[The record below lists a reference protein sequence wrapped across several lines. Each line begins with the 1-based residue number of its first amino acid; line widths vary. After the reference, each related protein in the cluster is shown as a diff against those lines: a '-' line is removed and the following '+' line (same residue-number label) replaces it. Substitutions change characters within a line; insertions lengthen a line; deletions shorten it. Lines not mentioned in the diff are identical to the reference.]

1 MKDHCIIR
9 PNLQLEPLSNQWY
22 VTLPML
28 APIPYAMVTSHSYI
42 PIMESYIEAPEEHLS
57 LSQDLSMVGGPFM
70 NYDRDRS
77 KEILELLEHIKS
89 SQRHLIEF
97 ASAIKS
103 FTSNLNHAN
112 GFSLEGEYKNLP
124 DILKGYVELVYDMS
138 NRPSMRFIE
147 PLLYKSKY
155 YSTNNQS
162 VCCSLVREDKRPFVL
177 STPRLLD
184 GSRLQIN
191 LPFKSQFYDDLC
203 RMREI
208 PGNFS
213 DIVEKLNVPSD
224 KLSLFESFVEFT
236 ANSRENTDYKGKD
249 VRIRYFGHACLLIEY
264 DGVSILTDP
273 FISYDYPTENQRFT
287 FSDLPSSIDYVLIT
301 HGHLDHIVLETLLQL
316 RYKIK
321 NIVVPKNSGSIYADP
336 SLKLLLHHL
345 GFSSIIEV
353 DELDEIL
360 INQYVQLVAMP
371 FFGEHHDLNIK
382 AKVAYFLTIEDKK
395 LYIAADSSNLDPFL
409 YDHIRE
415 LYGRIDVLF
424 LGMECDGA
432 PLSWFYGPLMPERLD
447 RDKDHSR
454 QGSGSD
460 FNKALAI
467 VDSLDPT
474 EAYVYA
480 MGMEPWFTY
489 VLGLN
494 YEKTSKQILESD
506 KFIKECNR
514 RGIQSERFFMKKEL
528 ILELSTKTKKKQ
540 VV

>member
-1 MKDHCIIR
+1 MKHHCRIR

-22 VTLPML
+22 VSLPML
-28 APIPYAMVTSHSYI
+28 APIPHAMVISNSYI

-57 LSQDLSMVGGPFM
+57 LSQDPSMIGGPFI

-77 KEILELLEHIKS
+77 KEILDLLERIKS
-89 SQRHLIEF
+89 SQNHLIEF
-97 ASAIKS
+97 SNAIKA
-103 FTSNLNHAN
+103 FTLSLNNRVN
-112 GFSLEGEYKNLP
+112 GFSLEAEYNNLP

-155 YSTNNQS
+155 YSLDTQS
-162 VCCSLVREDKRPFVL
+162 VCCSLVNKDKRPFVL

-184 GSRLQIN
+184 DTRIQIN
-191 LPFKSQFYDDLC
+191 LPFKSQYYDDLS

-208 PGNFS
+208 PNSFS
-213 DIVEKLNVPSD
+213 DIIEKLNIPLD
-224 KLSLFESFVEFT
+224 KINLFESFVEF
-236 ANSRENTDYKGKD
+236 ASNPKESVDYKGKD
-249 VRIRYFGHACLLIEY
+249 IRIRYFGHACLLIEY
-264 DGVSILTDP
+264 NGISILTDP
-273 FISYDYPTENQRFT
+273 FISYDYPTENHRFT

-321 NIVVPKNSGSIYADP
+321 NVVVPKNSGSIYADP

-345 GFSSIIEV
+345 GFTSIIEV
-353 DELDEIL
+353 DELDEISV
-360 INQYVQLVAMP
+360 NQNVQISVMP
-371 FFGEHHDLNIK
+371 FLGEHHDLNIK
-382 AKVAYFLTIEDKK
+382 AKVAYLLTVEDKK
-395 LYIAADSSNLDPFL
+395 IYIAADSSNLDPYL
-409 YDHIRE
+409 YDHIRD
-415 LYGRIDVLF
+415 LYGRIDILF

-447 RDKDHSR
+447 RDNDYSR

-460 FNKALAI
+460 FKKAIAI
-467 VDSLDPT
+467 VDSLGPSK
-474 EAYVYA
+474 AYVYA

-494 YEKTSKQILESD
+494 YEKNSKQLLESD
-506 KFIKECNR
+506 KFIKECSS
-514 RGIQSERFFMKKEL
+514 RGILSERLFMKKEL
-528 ILELSTKTKKKQ
+528 ILELSEGKRQ
-540 VV
+540 VA

>member
-1 MKDHCIIR
+1 MKNHCRIR

-22 VTLPML
+22 VSLPML
-28 APIPYAMVTSHSYI
+28 APIPHSMVISNSYI
-42 PIMESYIEAPEEHLS
+42 PIMESYIEDPEEHLS
-57 LSQDLSMVGGPFM
+57 LSQDLSMVGGPFI

-77 KEILELLEHIKS
+77 KEIVDLLERIKF
-89 SQRHLIEF
+89 SQKHLIEF
-97 ASAIKS
+97 SNAIKS
-103 FTSNLNHAN
+103 FSLDLNRRAN
-112 GFSLEGEYKNLP
+112 GFSLESEYNYLP
-124 DILKGYVELVYDMS
+124 DLLKGYVELVYDMS
-138 NRPSMRFIE
+138 NRPSLRFIE

-155 YSTNNQS
+155 YSVNTQS
-162 VCCSLVREDKRPFVL
+162 ICCSLVNEDKRPFVL

-184 GSRLQIN
+184 NARLQIN
-191 LPFKSQFYDDLC
+191 LPFKSLYYDDLC

-208 PGNFS
+208 PGSFS
-213 DIVEKLNVPSD
+213 DIIEKLNVPPD
-224 KLSLFESFVEFT
+224 KTSLFESFVEFI
-236 ANSRENTDYKGKD
+236 SSSKESVDYKGKD
-249 VRIRYFGHACLLIEY
+249 IRVRYFGHACLLIEY
-264 DGVSILTDP
+264 QGVSILTDP

-345 GFSSIIEV
+345 GFSSIIDV
-353 DELDEIL
+353 DELDEIY
-360 INQYVQLVAMP
+360 INQNVQIVAMP
-371 FFGEHHDLNIK
+371 FLGEHHDLNIK

-395 LYIAADSSNLDPFL
+395 IYIAADSSNLDPFL
-409 YDHIRE
+409 YDHIRN
-415 LYGRIDVLF
+415 LYGRIDTLF

-432 PLSWFYGPLMPERLD
+432 PLSWFYGPLMPEKLE
-447 RDKDHSR
+447 RDKDYSR

-460 FNKALAI
+460 FEKAIAI
-467 VDSLDPT
+467 VNSLGPS

-494 YEKTSKQILESD
+494 YEKNSKQLIESD
-506 KFIKECNR
+506 RFIEECNR
-514 RGIQSERFFMKKEL
+514 RGIRSERLFMQKEL
-528 ILELSTKTKKKQ
+528 ILELNERKKR
-540 VV
+540 VA

>member
-1 MKDHCIIR
+1 MKHHCRIR

-22 VTLPML
+22 VSLPML
-28 APIPYAMVTSHSYI
+28 APIPHAMVISNSYI

-57 LSQDLSMVGGPFM
+57 LSQDPSMIGGPFI

-77 KEILELLEHIKS
+77 KEIRDLLERIKS
-89 SQRHLIEF
+89 SQNHLIEF
-97 ASAIKS
+97 SNAIKA
-103 FTSNLNHAN
+103 FTLSLNNRVN
-112 GFSLEGEYKNLP
+112 GFSLEAEYNNLP

-155 YSTNNQS
+155 YSLDTQS
-162 VCCSLVREDKRPFVL
+162 VCCSLVNKDKRPFVL

-184 GSRLQIN
+184 DTRVQIN
-191 LPFKSQFYDDLC
+191 LPFKSQYYDDLC

-208 PGNFS
+208 PNSFS
-213 DIVEKLNVPSD
+213 DIIEKLNIPLD
-224 KLSLFESFVEFT
+224 KINLFESFVEF
-236 ANSRENTDYKGKD
+236 ASNPKESVDYKGKD
-249 VRIRYFGHACLLIEY
+249 IRIRYFGHACLLIEY
-264 DGVSILTDP
+264 NGISILTDP
-273 FISYDYPTENQRFT
+273 FISYDYPTENHRFT

-321 NIVVPKNSGSIYADP
+321 NVVVPKNSGSIYADP

-345 GFSSIIEV
+345 GFTSIIEV
-353 DELDEIL
+353 DELDEISV
-360 INQYVQLVAMP
+360 NANVQITAMP

-382 AKVAYFLTIEDKK
+382 AKVAYLLTVEDKK
-395 LYIAADSSNLDPFL
+395 IYIAADSSNLDPYL
-409 YDHIRE
+409 YDHIRD
-415 LYGRIDVLF
+415 LYGRIDILF

-447 RDKDHSR
+447 RDNDYSR

-460 FNKALAI
+460 FKKAIAI
-467 VDSLDPT
+467 IDSLGPSK
-474 EAYVYA
+474 AYVYA

-494 YEKTSKQILESD
+494 YEKNSKQLLESD
-506 KFIKECNR
+506 KFIKECNS
-514 RGIQSERFFMKKEL
+514 RGIPSERLFMKKEL
-528 ILELSTKTKKKQ
+528 ILELTERKKQ
-540 VV
+540 VA

>member
-1 MKDHCIIR
+1 MKNHCRIR

-22 VTLPML
+22 VSLPML
-28 APIPYAMVTSHSYI
+28 APIPHAMVISDSYI
-42 PIMESYIEAPEEHLS
+42 PIMESYVEAPEEHLS
-57 LSQDLSMVGGPFM
+57 LSQDLSMVGGPFI
-70 NYDRDRS
+70 NYERDRS
-77 KEILELLEHIKS
+77 KEIFDLLERIKS
-89 SQRHLIEF
+89 SQNHLIEF
-97 ASAIKS
+97 SNAIKS
-103 FTSNLNHAN
+103 FTLNLNNRAN
-112 GFSLEGEYKNLP
+112 GSSLEAEYNNLP

-155 YSTNNQS
+155 YSLDTQS
-162 VCCSLVREDKRPFVL
+162 VCCSLVNEDKRPFVL

-184 GSRLQIN
+184 DTRVQIN
-191 LPFKSQFYDDLC
+191 LPFKSQCYDDLC

-208 PGNFS
+208 PGSFS
-213 DIVEKLNVPSD
+213 DIIEKLKVPSD
-224 KLSLFESFVEFT
+224 KINLFESFVEFT
-236 ANSRENTDYKGKD
+236 SSPKENVDYKGKD
-249 VRIRYFGHACLLIEY
+249 IRIRYFGHACLLIEY
-264 DGVSILTDP
+264 NGISILTDP
-273 FISYDYPTENQRFT
+273 FISYDYPTENHRFT

-353 DELDEIL
+353 DELDEICV
-360 INQYVQLVAMP
+360 NHNVQVSAMP
-371 FFGEHHDLNIK
+371 FLGEHHDLNIK
-382 AKVAYFLTIEDKK
+382 AKVAYLLTIQDKK
-395 LYIAADSSNLDPFL
+395 IYIAADSSNLDPFL
-409 YDHIRE
+409 YDHIRDI
-415 LYGRIDVLF
+415 YGRIDVLF

-432 PLSWFYGPLMPERLD
+432 PLSWFYGPLMPEKLD
-447 RDKDHSR
+447 RDSDYSR

-460 FNKALAI
+460 FKKAIAI
-467 VDSLDPT
+467 VDSLEPL

-494 YEKTSKQILESD
+494 YEKNSKQLLESD
-506 KFIKECNR
+506 KFIKECNS
-514 RGIQSERFFMKKEL
+514 RGIPSERLFMKKEL
-528 ILELSTKTKKKQ
+528 ILELTERKKQ
-540 VV
+540 VA